1 LSVLTGLNP
10 DQNDGIFLSADR
22 AALES
27 DRLRLVDENNTAERD
42 SERAREKIRLGTRPS
57 RPQRDRD
64 LPLHSDGLWF
74 DRSAILRDEENRIDD
89 TFNISSDLHDRV
101 GFWFDIYSRYDSHK
115 RVIHHVH
122 FPWIIFKV
130 VDVEPIISASFP
142 KFRWQRNQIADYVVK
157 KKSWLLCA
165 ERLI

>member
-1 LSVLTGLNP
+1 MTDGFKEKSPSFFDRALRATAYSSGFAAIVLSVLTGLNP

-42 SERAREKIRLGTRPS
+42 RERAREKIRLGTGPS

-74 DRSAILRDEENRIDD
+74 DRSAILRD
-89 TFNISSDLHDRV
+89 
-101 GFWFDIYSRYDSHK
+101 
-115 RVIHHVH
+115 
-122 FPWIIFKV
+122 
-130 VDVEPIISASFP
+130 
-142 KFRWQRNQIADYVVK
+142 
-157 KKSWLLCA
+157 
-165 ERLI
+165 